1 MSDHPAYY
9 LDSRTPGVDPGEVY
23 HAWEHLVSSA
33 HCITGSA
40 ENVSGFGM
48 FIQLVDAHGSVWTL
62 TVVPTDE
69 HYAASLERI
78 NEELA
83 EAEAK
88 AEKKA
93 KKSNKKPKGTK

>member
-1 MSDHPAYY
+1 MSDAYY
-9 LDSRTPGVDPGEVY
+9 LDSRLEGVDPQEVY

-33 HCITGSA
+33 QCITGSA

-48 FIQLVDAHGSVWTL
+48 FIQLVDANDSVWTL

-69 HYAASLERI
+69 HYSASVERVHA
-78 NEELA
+78 ELA
-83 EAEAK
+83 EAEAR

-93 KKSNKKPKGTK
+93 KKSNKKPKGPK